1 MSSNLPTQRGWLT
14 WILGIAVLA
23 GVVLVGTHFAE
34 EQAFLRLTQQAKPS
48 WLFAALA
55 LQAATYLAQGEIWR
69 AVGRMARS
77 PLPLPLVYK
86 LALAKLFVDQ
96 ALPSAGVSGTVVV
109 AQTLE
114 QRALPRAAVLA
125 GVVVNTTSFFIA
137 YVAALVAALIILIYL
152 GHANSVVISACVLF
166 MTLSVMLVAGMLKLS
181 SKDSLPGPHWLSRHR
196 IIQNALR
203 IMKDADPELV
213 RNTRL
218 QTIASG
224 YQFITFLLDAL
235 TLWTLIRSMGAS
247 AGVSYVF
254 ASFMIANLVRT
265 ISFIPGGLGTFEG
278 IAVLMLKTGGVS
290 VAAGLSTA
298 LLFRGLTFFLPM
310 APGLWFSRRLT
321 RGAKSRNPAA

>member
-1 MSSNLPTQRGWLT
+1 M
-14 WILGIAVLA
+14 LGTAVLA
-23 GVVLVGTHFAE
+23 GVVLIGMHFSE
-34 EQAFLRLTQQAKPS
+34 EQAFLRLAQQAKPS
-48 WLFAALA
+48 WLFAALV

-109 AQTLE
+109 AQALE
-114 QRALPRAAVLA
+114 RGALPRAAVLA

-137 YVAALVAALIILIYL
+137 YVASLVAALIILFYF

-166 MTLSVMLVAGMLKLS
+166 MILSVMLVAGMLELS
-181 SKDSLPGPHWLSRHR
+181 GKEIRRGPRWLFRYR
-196 IIQNALR
+196 VVQNALR
-203 IMKDADPELV
+203 IMKDADPAFV
-213 RNTRL
+213 RDMHL
-218 QTIASG
+218 QTVASG
-224 YQFITFLLDAL
+224 YQLITFLLDAL
-235 TLWTLIRSMGAS
+235 TLWTLIRSMGAE
-247 AGVSYVF
+247 ANVNYVF
-254 ASFMIANLVRT
+254 AAFMIANLVRT

-278 IAVLMLKTGGVS
+278 TAVLMLKVGGVS

-321 RGAKSRNPAA
+321 RGARSRKPAA